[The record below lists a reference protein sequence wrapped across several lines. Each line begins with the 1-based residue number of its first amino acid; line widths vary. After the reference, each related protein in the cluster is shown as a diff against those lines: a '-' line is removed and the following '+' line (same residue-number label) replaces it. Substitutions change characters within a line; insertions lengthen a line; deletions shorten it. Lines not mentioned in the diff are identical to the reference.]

1 MFRQDTYV
9 GLKMLIIIKN
19 QEELSSSM
27 KIAKKVFKKYMGF
40 REMEILELTLEEAY
54 KLYKLF

>member
-9 GLKMLIIIKN
+9 GLKLLIIIKN
-19 QEELSSSM
+19 QEELSGSM